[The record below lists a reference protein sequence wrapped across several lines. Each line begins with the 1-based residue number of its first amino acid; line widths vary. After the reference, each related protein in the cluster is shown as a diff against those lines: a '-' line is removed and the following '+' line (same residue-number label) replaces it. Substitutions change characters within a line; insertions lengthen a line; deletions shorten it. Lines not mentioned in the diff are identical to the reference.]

1 MPSSRHFDTVAFDVR
16 EGASMLFFART
27 NDNGDIEDYLLL
39 MRTIDEDF
47 NDLIFLEVNDE
58 QLPANEMIRRAEMSD
73 NMLTLAFAA
82 PVPAIGGASELVIT
96 FDNTDENRSAME
108 SGAFVVLSEIL
119 SGGHA

>member
-1 MPSSRHFDTVAFDVR
+1 MSASRHFDTVAFDVR

-27 NDNGDIEDYLLL
+27 NEDGDIDDYLLL

-58 QLPANEMIRRAEMSD
+58 QLPGNEIIRRAEMSD
-73 NMLTLAFAA
+73 NMLTLVFAA
-82 PVPAIGGASELVIT
+82 PVVAIGGASELVIT
-96 FDNTDENRSAME
+96 FDNSEKNRSAMG
-108 SGAFVVLSEIL
+108 SGAFVVLGEKL